1 MTVASF
7 VAAQRTEHGVPH
19 VICPAGPWAC
29 QPSWFY
35 KWRNRAPTPRQQ
47 RRASLDVAVKRS
59 FDASGG
65 RYGSPRVLADL
76 VADGWRVSKKS
87 VEASMARQGLVARPT
102 RRRRGWLTRPDKA
115 APPVP
120 DLVKRDFTA
129 PAINH
134 KWCGDLTEVP
144 TDEGKLYLATVED
157 LASRRIVGFGLSEHH
172 DAELATGALK
182 MAVAVRGGDVAGT
195 IFHSDRG
202 SEYTADLFEQACATL
217 SITQSMGRVGSCF
230 DNAAA
235 ESFFSTV
242 EWELFRKKTL
252 QHQAGRPPRG
262 RPLHRLVQP
271 DPPAQLVRDEAT
283 GRVRG
288 DPRRPSGRNRPREE
302 AA

>member
-1 MTVASF
+1 MM
-7 VAAQRTEHGVPH
+7 R
-19 VICPAGPWAC
+19 C
-29 QPSWFY
+29 
-35 KWRNRAPTPRQQ
+35 
-47 RRASLDVAVKRS
+47 KRS

-102 RRRRGWLTRPDKA
+102 RTRRGWLTRPDKA

-157 LASRRIVGFGLSEHH
+157 LASKRIVGFGLSEHH

-202 SEYTADLFEQACATL
+202 SEYTATLFETACTTLRDQPVDGPRRVVLRQRRRRELVLDAGVGAVPQATL
-217 SITQSMGRVGSCF
+217 R
-230 DNAAA
+230 
-235 ESFFSTV
+235 
-242 EWELFRKKTL
+242 
-252 QHQAGRPPRG
+252 HQAGRPPRG
-262 RPLHRLVQP
+262 RPVHRLVQP
-271 DPPAQLVRDEAT
+271 GPPAQLV
-283 GRVRG
+283 
-288 DPRRPSGRNRPREE
+288 
-302 AA
+302 

>member
-19 VICPAGPWAC
+19 VTSCRALGVS
-29 QPSWFY
+29 PSWFY
-35 KWRNRAPTPRQQ
+35 KWRNRPATPRQQ
-47 RRASLDVAVKRS
+47 RRAALDVAVKRS

-87 VEASMARQGLVARPT
+87 VAASMARQRLVARPT
-102 RRRRGWLTRPDKA
+102 RTRRGWLTRPDKA
-115 APPVP
+115 APPAP

-129 PAINH
+129 PAINL

-157 LASRRIVGFGLSEHH
+157 LAARRIVGFGLSEHH

-182 MAVAVRGGDVAGT
+182 MAVVVRGGDVAGT

-202 SEYTADLFEQACATL
+202 SEYTADLVRAGLHDARDQPVDGPRRVVL
-217 SITQSMGRVGSCF
+217 RQRRGRELVLDAGVGTVPQ
-230 DNAAA
+230 DDT
-235 ESFFSTV
+235 STPS
-242 EWELFRKKTL
+242 
-252 QHQAGRPPRG
+252 RPPAARSPSSSTG
-262 RPLHRLVQP
+262 TTA
-271 DPPAQLVRDEAT
+271 PAGTARA
-283 GRVRG
+283 R
-288 DPRRPSGRNRPREE
+288 
-302 AA
+302 